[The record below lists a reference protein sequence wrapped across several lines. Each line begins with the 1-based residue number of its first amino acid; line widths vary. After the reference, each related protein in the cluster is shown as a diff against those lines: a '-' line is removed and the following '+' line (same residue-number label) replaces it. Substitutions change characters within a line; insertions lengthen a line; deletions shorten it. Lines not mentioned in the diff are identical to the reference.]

1 MNIQRVTLSQKSQ
14 FQEVASSVIPFVIHF
29 SKRQHYSMEIKRSA
43 CLPGA
48 REGGGVPRGMGVAIT
63 GQGGSLWQ

>member
-29 SKRQHYSMEIKRSA
+29 SKRQHYSIEIKRSE
-43 CLPGA
+43 CLPGV
-48 REGGGVPRGMGVAIT
+48 RDGGGVPREMGVAIKRE
-63 GQGGSLWQ
+63 QGSLWQ